1 MSVRVAHAAGPRG
14 GNRAGR
20 SPIPGHLD
28 WERSRGERPADIAI
42 SAIVAHEL
50 FYGAFTSRR
59 AAHNVALV
67 DGLQFVVLEFDKE
80 DARQAGEV
88 RALLASRGTAI
99 GPYDVLIAG
108 QAKARNLTL
117 VTHNTDE
124 FGRVPGL
131 RCDDW
136 QA

>member
-1 MSVRVAHAAGPRG
+1 MRYLLDANVVIGLLNDESSKLAQ
-14 GNRAGR
+14 RAR
-20 SPIPGHLD
+20 
-28 WERSRGERPADIAI
+28 RERPADVAM

-50 FYGAFTSRR
+50 FYGAFKSRR

-67 DGLQFVVLEFDKE
+67 DALQFVVLEFDKE

-88 RALLASRGTAI
+88 RAILASRGTPI

-117 VTHNTDE
+117 VTHDTDE

-131 RCDDW
+131 LLDDW

>member
-1 MSVRVAHAAGPRG
+1 MRYLLDANVVIGLLNDASSKLAR
-14 GNRAGR
+14 RAR
-20 SPIPGHLD
+20 
-28 WERSRGERPADIAI
+28 RERPADIAI

-50 FYGAFTSRR
+50 FYRAFKSRR

-88 RALLASRGTAI
+88 RALLASRGTPI